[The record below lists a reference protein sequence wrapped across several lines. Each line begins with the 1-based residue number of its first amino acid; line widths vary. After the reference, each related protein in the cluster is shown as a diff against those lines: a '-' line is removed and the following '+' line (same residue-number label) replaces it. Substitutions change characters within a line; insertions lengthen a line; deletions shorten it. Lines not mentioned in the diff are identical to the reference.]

1 MSICLNN
8 IGDILFELGR
18 LDEAFSFQ
26 KEALGICESIDNIKV
41 GFHGH
46 NHLQL
51 AFANTLVAIE
61 KNVDI
66 VDSTIWGMGKGPGN
80 LPTELLLGYYDYDL
94 KHFRESFQ
102 HIPSWMW
109 I

>member
-66 VDSTIWGMGKGPGN
+66 NSLVVVFPIHVYKLSF
-80 LPTELLLGYYDYDL
+80 LLKQCLGIL
-94 KHFRESFQ
+94 
-102 HIPSWMW
+102 
-109 I
+109 